1 METSLPRAFDSVEG
15 LGRDLGSQG
24 CLELLNGQGLS
35 ELVYF
40 KQLVDLLGRAQ
51 LQAFCTLETAKPLSQ
66 MLSHW
71 ACEWRRCRVG

>member
-40 KQLVDLLGRAQ
+40 KQLVDLLGRA
-51 LQAFCTLETAKPLSQ
+51 
-66 MLSHW
+66 
-71 ACEWRRCRVG
+71 